1 MNKIKWT
8 VLALLATVLFLGA
21 AACGGETATTPPEAQ
36 PTRITGGEL
45 TTSGQ
50 SEPTKVPAAGAAN
63 TPLPEA
69 TAEED
74 ATLDLSGISKDKLDS
89 YRSITTIVLTGTK
102 DNREVEES
110 IEVKVEYTRDP
121 LAQHI
126 TMSTASTE
134 LVTQTGTIEMY
145 QVEGMQ
151 YMQYGDQ
158 WISSPVTDTSSLD
171 TQGLI
176 SGEDLLNDACGWKKA
191 GKESLDD
198 VRVQH
203 WTLPE
208 TATDECFAA
217 LELQEAGEIT
227 AAGGDLYIAIDGNYV
242 AKMDIYFEGTG
253 LYLFGTEAATT
264 SLDGR
269 TDISYTMS
277 DVNQPIT
284 IEVPEAALAASALPE
299 DIPLPPNAEGASQMF
314 GMLSFSSAST
324 PAEISAFYTDEMPGN
339 GWTAGDVSEF
349 GGIYTLDFSKEGK
362 KASFMI
368 SADQNG
374 KTTVLVTVQEE

>member
-1 MNKIKWT
+1 MVKTKWIA
-8 VLALLATVLFLGA
+8 LALLAAVLILGT
-21 AACGGETATTPPEAQ
+21 AACGGEKATTPPEAQ
-36 PTRITGGEL
+36 PTNATGGEPA
-45 TTSGQ
+45 TSVQ
-50 SEPTKVPAAGAAN
+50 TEPTTVAATSADN
-63 TPLPEA
+63 TTLPEV
-69 TAEED
+69 TAGDE
-74 ATLDLSGISKDKLDS
+74 ATLDLSSISKEKLDS
-89 YRSITTIVLTGTK
+89 YRSTTTIVLSGTK
-102 DNREVEES
+102 DDKEIEES

-151 YMQYGDQ
+151 YMQYGNQ

-227 AAGGDLYIAIDGNYV
+227 AAGGDLYIAIDGSYV

-253 LYLFGTEAATT
+253 LYLFGTEAATA

-269 TDISYTMS
+269 TDVSYSMS

-284 IEVPEAALAASALPE
+284 IEVPEAALEASALPE
-299 DIPLPPNAEGASQMF
+299 DIPLPPDAEGASQMF
-314 GMLSFSSAST
+314 GMISFTSAST
-324 PAEISAFYTDEMPGN
+324 PTEISEFYKTEMPSH
-339 GWTAGDVSEF
+339 GWTPGDVSEF
-349 GGIYTLDFSKEGK
+349 SGIFTLDFSKEGK
-362 KASFMI
+362 KANFMI